1 MRQAWRAVAVASGLA
16 VFTTV
21 GGAAVRA
28 GQQPANT
35 TAGQTPGTV
44 EQGSVPQT
52 PEECF
57 AQAAKYKEKAAGYR
71 REAADHRKML
81 ADYKAKQLP
90 PGLETKLGQEPPWVK
105 KMRKHCEGYIKAAEK
120 MAVEAEQFA
129 DFYRMRG
136 EEMRG
141 K

>member
-1 MRQAWRAVAVASGLA
+1 MKQAWKAAAVAGGLA
-16 VFTTV
+16 VLITTGSV
-21 GGAAVRA
+21 AARA
-28 GQQPANT
+28 EQKPAST
-35 TAGQTPGTV
+35 TAGQKPGSA
-44 EQGSVPQT
+44 EQVSMAQT

-57 AQAAKYKEKAAGYR
+57 ARAAEYKEKAAGYQ

-81 ADYKAKQLP
+81 ADYKAKQA

-105 KMRKHCEGYIKAAEK
+105 KMRKHCESYITAAK
-120 MAVEAEQFA
+120 KLALEAEQFA
-129 DFYRMRG
+129 EFHRMRG